1 MNSLFNNSIFN
12 FFSQIIIFFFAGLNS
27 IIIARILG
35 PAQMGQL
42 SFWIWLIGTGG
53 LLFTLGIPRTLIRF
67 TALYKSG
74 SKSTIESII
83 SRTFIYQAKLL
94 ILITAFVLALI
105 FIAGSDLT
113 FTYSIIVTTLFIS
126 VLNNIL
132 GSAISGLQKY
142 NLLLRINLLTSP
154 LSFALSL
161 IVLLFLRNLNN
172 LLIVNLFIALVSL
185 FISAYYL
192 RDFLKFN
199 AKPIPSGIFSE
210 IKKYTLSI
218 SVIVFL
224 DLILMERSEI
234 FFLKTFSTL
243 EQLAFYSVGFG
254 LVGRVMTL
262 IPGAVSGVIMPKI
275 AWLHGN
281 NDPEKIKLTY
291 YSSSRYLIL
300 ITFPII
306 FAGLALIDLPVQ
318 VFFGIEYSPLV
329 PVVSILLVSG
339 GLSAVVASAAAV
351 LYGTGSQNFILKLAA
366 IAASVNIFLDIL
378 LIPIWGA
385 IGAASANAIAQ
396 ILGVVSGTF
405 YLVQIK
411 KMPFP
416 WKDSLK
422 VLLAGIG
429 AVVIV
434 YVLKTLLVGIHTLI
448 LFIILAAFYIISY
461 LTVLYSLKFF
471 VKQDKDILKRLTNK
485 VPLFINF
492 K

>member
-1 MNSLFNNSIFN
+1 MNSLFKNSIFN
-12 FFSQIIIFFFAGLNS
+12 FSSQIIIFFFAALNS
-27 IIIARILG
+27 IILARILG

-42 SFWIWLIGTGG
+42 SYWIWIIGTGG
-53 LLFTLGIPRTLIRF
+53 LLFTLGVPRTLTRF

-74 SKSTIESII
+74 SKSTVESII

-94 ILITAFVLALI
+94 ILITAFVLAFI
-105 FIAGSDLT
+105 FTLGGDLT
-113 FTYSIIVTTLFIS
+113 FTYSIIVITLFIS

-154 LSFALSL
+154 LAFAFSL
-161 IVLLFLRNLNN
+161 VVLLFYRNLNN
-172 LLIVNLFIALVSL
+172 LLVVNLFIACVSL

-199 AKPIPSGIFSE
+199 AKPIPSAIFSE

-218 SVIVFL
+218 SAIVFL

-234 FFLKTFSTL
+234 FFLKTFSSL

-281 NDPEKIKLTY
+281 NDPENIKLTY
-291 YSSSRYLIL
+291 YSSSRYLAV

-306 FAGLALIDLPVQ
+306 FAGIALIDLPVQ
-318 VFFGIEYSPLV
+318 VLFGREYSPLV
-329 PVVSILLVSG
+329 PVTRILLISG

-351 LYGTGSQNFILKLAA
+351 LYGTGGQNFILKLAA
-366 IAASVNIFLDIL
+366 IAASVNILLDIL

-385 IGAASANAIAQ
+385 IGAALANALAQ
-396 ILGVVSGTF
+396 SLGVISGTF
-405 YLVQIK
+405 YLVQIR

-416 WKDSLK
+416 WWDSLK
-422 VLLAGIG
+422 VLVASIG
-429 AVVIV
+429 AALSV
-434 YVLKTLLVGIHTLI
+434 YILKTFFENIDTLMVLLI
-448 LFIILAAFYIISY
+448 LSSFYVIIFSIILYM
-461 LTVLYSLKFF
+461 LKFF
-471 VKQDKDILKRLTNK
+471 KKQDVDILKRLTDK
-485 VPLFINF
+485 LPQR
-492 K
+492 